1 MVNPISKSKDFK
13 TVMDDP
19 IERGKMA
26 LQDIY
31 CWNGRPQWDQ
41 IFTCLKRDATPGA
54 GWHPGMMAP
63 HKVRKKARASIRQSL
78 PPTGRRSF
86 VDGSNWTQAYTEEGA
101 TYVFI

>member
-1 MVNPISKSKDFK
+1 MVNPIAKSKDFK

-19 IERGKMA
+19 IERGKVA

-41 IFTCLKRDATPGA
+41 IFTCLKRDATPDA

-63 HKVRKKARASIRQSL
+63 HKVHFNR
-78 PPTGRRSF
+78 
-86 VDGSNWTQAYTEEGA
+86 
-101 TYVFI
+101 FICDVNRFIG